1 MNILNKKR
9 KPKSV
14 FFFGV
19 PDLRFCIHQLYM
31 ILQCFNKAIFKSEC
45 HFAFYKIL

>member
-19 PDLRFCIHQLYM
+19 PETIRTSGQRLRRPLLYPAE
-31 ILQCFNKAIFKSEC
+31 LQAHVLLLIYYIPN
-45 HFAFYKIL
+45 